1 MIQREMEL
9 LDQLSQEVLELCPE
23 AVIEEVVRSPEG
35 MLIMY
40 VRVPD
45 DETDE
50 WLGSKMAERSTDILL
65 EEGLSIGVA
74 THYVETAESV
84 AT

>member
-9 LDQLSQEVLELCPE
+9 LDQLSQEILELCPD
-23 AVIEEVVRSPEG
+23 AIIKEVVRSPEG
-35 MLIMY
+35 TLIMR
-40 VRVPD
+40 VQVPD

-50 WLGSKMAERSTDILL
+50 WLSSKMAERSTDILL

-74 THYVETAESV
+74 THYLETPESV
-84 AT
+84 AA